1 MKFYNTFKSGSGYKT
16 TEWSENEMLNYNIVM
31 LVIYCILLGV
41 FSIIASPILIFVTL
55 HDIED
60 EGVKPSIWGA
70 IISILFLLDM
80 YYHFLLYAILGLIL
94 GEHGLYVCTN
104 LNIAYL
110 VVHLFLIIF
119 SATVYYNV
127 VDKTKRMSTLVV
139 ATLIVFFISFSIT
152 SAVNTHKETPK
163 HIETQEEKDKRIQ
176 RGDFKNEEERKEY
189 FDRLERRWG
198 NH

>member
-16 TEWSENEMLNYNIVM
+16 TEWSETEMGNFNIVM
-31 LVIYCILLGV
+31 LMIYSFLLGI

-60 EGVKPSIWGA
+60 EGAKPSVWGA
-70 IISILFLLDM
+70 IISGLFLLDM
-80 YYHFLLYAILGLIL
+80 HYKFILYAILGLIL
-94 GEHGLYVCTN
+94 GDHGLHLCTN

-110 VVHLFLIIF
+110 VVHLFLIFF

-127 VDKTKRMSTLVV
+127 LDETKRITTLVLV
-139 ATLIVFFISFSIT
+139 TIVVFFISFGIT
-152 SAVNTHKETPK
+152 SVVIPYNEIPK
-163 HIETQEEKDKRIQ
+163 KAETQEQKDLRIM
-176 RGDFKNEEERKEY
+176 RGDFKDEQERKEY
-189 FDRLERRWG
+189 FDEEERRWG